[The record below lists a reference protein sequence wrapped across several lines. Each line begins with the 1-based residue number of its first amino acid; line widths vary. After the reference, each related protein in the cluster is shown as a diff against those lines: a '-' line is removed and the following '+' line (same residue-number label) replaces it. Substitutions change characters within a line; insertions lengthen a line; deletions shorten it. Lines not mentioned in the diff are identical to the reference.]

1 MIKFYFNKDSFPIEC
16 TVSFVSEC
24 KYSTLLNHI
33 IINLIKLK
41 NTKLLALLEWKLL
54 TRLRV
59 VVGCS
64 RIACTGRYIREFH
77 SRSLY
82 QRGFIV
88 TGTANRRSNMQWE
101 HRGN

>member
-1 MIKFYFNKDSFPIEC
+1 MIGRI
-16 TVSFVSEC
+16 
-24 KYSTLLNHI
+24 
-33 IINLIKLK
+33 
-41 NTKLLALLEWKLL
+41 EWKLL
-54 TRLRV
+54 ARLRV

-88 TGTANRRSNMQWE
+88 TRTANRRSNMQWE